1 MSKRNRY
8 DHEFKVQAVKLALE
22 IGQTKACNELKL
34 PENTI
39 YGWMHAYRQ
48 GRLDLG
54 PGTQTPARALTM
66 NEELI
71 ELRKQVKEQAK
82 EIRRLKEENEFLE
95 EASAFFAASRRK
107 SARTWECVS
116 LRSRLATARRKA
128 NWLFTVGCLMSV
140 GRVSITI

>member
-1 MSKRNRY
+1 MSKRKHY
-8 DHEFKVQAVKLALE
+8 DKEFKVQAVKLAIE
-22 IGQTKACNELKL
+22 IGQSKACNELNL

-48 GRLDLG
+48 GKLDLG
-54 PGTQTPARALTM
+54 PGGQTPTRALTM

-82 EIRRLKEENEFLE
+82 EIRRLQEENEFLE

-107 SARTWECVS
+107 
-116 LRSRLATARRKA
+116 LAKT
-128 NWLFTVGCLMSV
+128 
-140 GRVSITI
+140 